1 MALPVNADDRHVPNG
16 CGACQDIEDC
26 IGGEQEV
33 TVWGHT
39 KAVKTC
45 IVCQSQYGG
54 VELF

>member
-26 IGGEQEV
+26 IGGEQV